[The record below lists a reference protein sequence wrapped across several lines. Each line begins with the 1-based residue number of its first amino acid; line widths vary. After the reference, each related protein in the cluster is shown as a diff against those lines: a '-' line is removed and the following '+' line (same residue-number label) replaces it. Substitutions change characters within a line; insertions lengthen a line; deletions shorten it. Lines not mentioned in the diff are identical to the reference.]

1 MLQVL
6 PINWNRKVFQAKVLK
21 DIHQQMHLG
30 HLEQVEAKELF
41 GQFIKTEVQI
51 IHVKIVPEGIQI
63 MKLLQVVFKFIK
75 YKLKTL
81 RWLQE
86 VKEL

>member
-21 DIHQQMHLG
+21 DINQLIHLG
-30 HLEQVEAKELF
+30 HFEQVVAKELF

-51 IHVKIVPEGIQI
+51 IHVKIALEGIQI
-63 MKLLQVVFKFIK
+63 TKLLLVAFKFRKFKFTFIAFI
-75 YKLKTL
+75 YF
-81 RWLQE
+81 RF
-86 VKEL
+86 